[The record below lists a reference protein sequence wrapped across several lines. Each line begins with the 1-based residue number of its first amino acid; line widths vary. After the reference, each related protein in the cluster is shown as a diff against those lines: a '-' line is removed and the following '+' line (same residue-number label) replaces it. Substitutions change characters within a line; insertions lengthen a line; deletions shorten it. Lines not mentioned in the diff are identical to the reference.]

1 MTLDPVLVFAIFRAA
16 MSLFWIAIAICY
28 CAVFAVWASGN

>member
-16 MSLFWIAIAICY
+16 ISLFWLAIAIRN